1 MLNISRVVD
10 IEINEWEYT
19 TFCFYINV
27 KENRRLQKIW
37 DDTLRY

>member
-37 DDTLRY
+37 DDILRY